1 MVQER
6 QPDALGALQSIL
18 ISPKIEQRI
27 EHLEEVVRRLTAR
40 LDEGKPF
47 EDNVVAAVQPQIQR
61 IENERLSRNELARL
75 LIEIARRLES

>member
-1 MVQER
+1 LVQER

-18 ISPKIEQRI
+18 ISPQIEQRI

-47 EDNVVAAVQPQIQR
+47 EDKVVAAVQPQIQR